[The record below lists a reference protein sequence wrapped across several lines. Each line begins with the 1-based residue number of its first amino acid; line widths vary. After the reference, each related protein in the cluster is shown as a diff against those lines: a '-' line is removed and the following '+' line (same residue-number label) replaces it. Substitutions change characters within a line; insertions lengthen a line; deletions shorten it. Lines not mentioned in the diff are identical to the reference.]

1 MAGKWYNERTEIKE
15 KKKGERHGLSRARR
29 HRIIMRVLFIY
40 LIIDILVDFK
50 LIQWNHNGEVQD
62 NYAQKVKK
70 EKTIKDIIE
79 NSRWKGDESQDEPR
93 YKGKFWDDTTQTF
106 KTWEELQQGKE

>member
-15 KKKGERHGLSRARR
+15 KKKGERHGLSRAHR

-50 LIQWNHNGEVQD
+50 LI
-62 NYAQKVKK
+62 
-70 EKTIKDIIE
+70 
-79 NSRWKGDESQDEPR
+79 
-93 YKGKFWDDTTQTF
+93 
-106 KTWEELQQGKE
+106 